1 MILIIFMILRI
12 FAIGL
17 LFYTLFV
24 MLRFLTSPESPTEVG
39 RKRELYK
46 DYKVKTD
53 LPNEKII
60 KAFKVFG
67 LTPQDSYS
75 TASYRYF
82 QMRRMVQNSSLPG
95 QIKEG
100 RIRELDELFDALT
113 DYYRQSNKIWLSLW
127 Y

>member
-113 DYYRQSNKIWLSLW
+113 DYYRQSNKI
-127 Y
+127 